1 MPWGP
6 DKNEIGVRQKLA
18 TKLNFLETL
27 AMSCYVWTEPWLT
40 PVLDST
46 NNKVYTEL
54 LAVDEYTADNKELEN
69 TNLATL
75 YRDFMTAR
83 MVDMMEE
90 GLNTA
95 NLMVQNL
102 DTSFI
107 TAASVA
113 TGAGDDGISELTA
126 LQKAFNTLV
135 TQFEL
140 KSTSEHVCSKSI
152 TLSWTKLDSAKRDLG
167 DEICELP
174 TTTTSS
180 SSTSRATTTTTT
192 TAAPSPDPTAQ
203 VVIALAEDAS
213 SLTPFSWQFFDV
225 AIGATLEACD
235 GTGEIFAPN
244 DEDSDGY
251 PYPDGDWT
259 LGFNVDGMSGCSYSG
274 TSDGPGTL
282 TCPALSAPVQCQTAG
297 NKDTVYCYG
306 VDVTSITPMVVCL
319 W

>member
-1 MPWGP
+1 M
-6 DKNEIGVRQKLA
+6 D
-18 TKLNFLETL
+18 
-27 AMSCYVWTEPWLT
+27 
-40 PVLDST
+40 
-46 NNKVYTEL
+46 
-54 LAVDEYTADNKELEN
+54 N
-69 TNLATL
+69 TNLATS
-75 YRDFMTAR
+75 YQTYMNDR
-83 MVDMMEE
+83 MKLMMRRALEP
-90 GLNTA
+90 A
-95 NLMVQNL
+95 NEMVEDL
-102 DTSFI
+102 DASF
-107 TAASVA
+107 
-113 TGAGDDGISELTA
+113 DTA
-126 LQKAFNTLV
+126 LGSASTVKDLAGVKEWEALNNAFNTLI
-135 TQFEL
+135 TQFKL
-140 KSTSEHVCSKSI
+140 RSTAEHVCSRSV

-174 TTTTSS
+174 TTTTTTSS
-180 SSTSRATTTTTT
+180 SSTSSATTTTTTT

-235 GTGEIFAPN
+235 GTGEIFAPD